1 VVNFGDLEKKA
12 QQFLDS
18 EEGEKQS
25 DVALEKVAE
34 FLDDRTGGTHAAQ
47 IEKGREFADQHI
59 GRDEHRR

>member
-1 VVNFGDLEKKA
+1 MNFGDLEKKA

-47 IEKGREFADQHI
+47 IEKGRKFADQHI
-59 GRDEHRR
+59 GRDEHHR